1 MQTVKRKRI
10 KTENAIDNLKAS
22 FYKKNSNKNG
32 NNGEEE
38 NGSYKFPVFLFASGV
53 SWMSAVHNHWFRIAP
68 LKY

>member
-1 MQTVKRKRI
+1 MRSINKETEKSQDLCMQTVKRKRI

-53 SWMSAVHNHWFRIAP
+53 S
-68 LKY
+68 